1 MDRRPTRV
9 FAITMLAAL
18 AIAALRGRHTAAF
31 QYVYW
36 LDVVAAHS
44 ATAPALFIGAY
55 AVAVALLL
63 PTLPL
68 NLAAGA
74 LWGPALGS
82 IVALAGSTSGAL
94 LAFLLARSAFGQ
106 PLSRRLD
113 HGRARWL
120 QTLLQQHGWKVV
132 AFVRL
137 NPVFP
142 GPVNFLFGF
151 TSISARTYC
160 WATGVFLAPPT
171 IAFAI
176 LGSSIGAAA
185 LREEVETLRRPL
197 LYSGAAVLFLV
208 VSVLVLRRRVF
219 HQEPVSDDAR

>member
-1 MDRRPTRV
+1 MDRRPARV

-18 AIAALRGRHTAAF
+18 AIAAWRGRNTAAF

-36 LDVVAAHS
+36 LDVVAAYS

-55 AVAVALLL
+55 ALAVALLL

-94 LAFLLARSAFGQ
+94 LAFLLARSAVGR
-106 PLSRRLD
+106 PLSRSLD
-113 HGRARWL
+113 RGRARRL

-176 LGSSIGAAA
+176 QIGRASC
-185 LREEVETLRRPL
+185 RERV
-197 LYSGAAVLFLV
+197 Y
-208 VSVLVLRRRVF
+208 VLV
-219 HQEPVSDDAR
+219 